1 MEDAIYA
8 FLGGLI
14 LDLAILIEAGR
25 GSKLKR
31 PDFKDWYVWLWLIGY
46 PLIGSILAGLYG
58 MKHSISEMQAGYIGL
73 SAPSIVKAIA
83 SGNLSEL
90 QKITG

>member
-1 MEDAIYA
+1 MENAIYA

-14 LDLAILIEAGR
+14 LDFAILIEAGR
-25 GSKLKR
+25 GPKLKR
-31 PDFKDWYVWLWLIGY
+31 PDFGDWYVWLWLVGY
-46 PLIGSILAGLYG
+46 PLIGSIIAGLYG
-58 MKHSISEMQAGYIGL
+58 IKHPLSEIQAGYIGL